1 MRGGRRISAIVN
13 GGVHRVHRR
22 RFCNEEDKGALG
34 DDEQGVRALDRD
46 YIRSPRLVSW
56 EKWSLGEE
64 ERAGERVGHYIFSD
78 FEALACTAQA

>member
-1 MRGGRRISAIVN
+1 MFTK
-13 GGVHRVHRR
+13 R

-56 EKWSLGEE
+56 EEWSLGEE
-64 ERAGERVGHYIFSD
+64 EEREETF
-78 FEALACTAQA
+78 FP